1 MILPQCNFKNIK
13 FIFLGIIFSL
23 IFSSCASQSI
33 SIKPV
38 AEPGPIY
45 NLMVIPFKNMSIE
58 DSDTA
63 AGPLSGMV
71 FMTEKVSN
79 ESVDFMTNRLVALIK
94 KRTDFNV
101 IPVEFSPDIVSPDMV
116 NISEQK
122 KIVDLGGDYKADAV
136 LAGYIY
142 RFRERKGSRFSVE
155 TPASVAF
162 VLHIIS
168 VSGQRIVWTGSFDET
183 QQSLFENLLQIKTF
197 IKRKASW
204 ITAEHMADAA
214 LTDLIEALPEP

>member
-1 MILPQCNFKNIK
+1 MVLLRCNFKNIK
-13 FIFLGIIFSL
+13 FLFLGIIFSL
-23 IFSSCASQSI
+23 IFSSCANRSI
-33 SIKPV
+33 LIKSV

-58 DSDTA
+58 DSGTA
-63 AGPLSGMV
+63 AGSLSGMV
-71 FMTEKVSN
+71 FMTEKVSRK
-79 ESVDFMTNRLVALIK
+79 SVNFMTNRLMTLIK
-94 KRTDFNV
+94 KRTEFNV
-101 IPVEFSPDIVSPDMV
+101 IPVEFSPDIVSSDMI

-122 KIVDLGGDYKADAV
+122 KIVNLGGDYNADAV

-142 RFRERKGSRFSVE
+142 RFRERKGSRFSVA

-204 ITAEHMADAA
+204 ITAEQMADAA